1 MSKTI
6 INRHI
11 NKLIGNEDIGNLIM
25 SFHGNKTF
33 NIRKGEEFQS
43 FDFPIYSSFHHLKGY
58 LTCVFNYDYKID
70 LRVSLKQN
78 KNRFIFDQFIML
90 IKSTKT
96 KKENDILLTMTKNR
110 ICQYKT
116 NSIFSI
122 RNENILSEL
131 NMLHI
136 EMTLFVNGS
145 SKSIV

>member
-1 MSKTI
+1 MSI
-6 INRHI
+6 VNHHI

-25 SFHGNKTF
+25 TFHGNKKF
-33 NIRKGEEFQS
+33 NIRKGEEFQI

-90 IKSTKT
+90 IKSTK
-96 KKENDILLTMTKNR
+96 KENDILLTMTKDR
-110 ICQYKT
+110 ISQYKT
-116 NSIFSI
+116 NSLFAIK
-122 RNENILSEL
+122 NL
-131 NMLHI
+131 NMLNELKI
-136 EMTLFVNGS
+136 LNMELTLFVNGS

>member
-1 MSKTI
+1 MSI
-6 INRHI
+6 VNHHI

-25 SFHGNKTF
+25 TFHGNKTF

-70 LRVSLKQN
+70 LRVSLKKN

-90 IKSTKT
+90 IKSTKS
-96 KKENDILLTMTKNR
+96 ENNILLTMTKDR
-110 ICQYKT
+110 ISQYKT

-122 RNENILSEL
+122 KNL
-131 NMLHI
+131 NMLNELHVLNM
-136 EMTLFVNGS
+136 ELTLFVNGS

>member
-1 MSKTI
+1 MSI
-6 INRHI
+6 VNHHI

-25 SFHGNKTF
+25 TFHGNKTF

-70 LRVSLKQN
+70 LRVSLKKN

-96 KKENDILLTMTKNR
+96 KNNDILLTMTKDR
-110 ICQYKT
+110 ISQFKT

-122 RNENILSEL
+122 KNINMLNELKIL
-131 NMLHI
+131 NMEL
-136 EMTLFVNGS
+136 TLFVNGS

>member
-1 MSKTI
+1 MSI
-6 INRHI
+6 VNHHI
-11 NKLIGNEDIGNLIM
+11 NQLICNENIGNLIM

-70 LRVSLKQN
+70 LHVSLKKN

-90 IKSTKT
+90 IKSSKT
-96 KKENDILLTMTKNR
+96 KNNDILLTMTKDR

-122 RNENILSEL
+122 KNL
-131 NMLHI
+131 NMLKELKI
-136 EMTLFVNGS
+136 LNMELTLFVNGS
-145 SKSIV
+145 SKNIN

>member
-1 MSKTI
+1 MSI
-6 INRHI
+6 VNHHI
-11 NKLIGNEDIGNLIM
+11 NKLICNEDIGNLIM
-25 SFHGNKTF
+25 TFHGNKKF
-33 NIRKGEEFQS
+33 NIRKGEEFQI

-90 IKSTKT
+90 IKSTKS
-96 KKENDILLTMTKNR
+96 ENNILLTMKKDR
-110 ICQYKT
+110 ICQYKK

-122 RNENILSEL
+122 KNVNILSEL
-131 NMLHI
+131 KILNMEL
-136 EMTLFVNGS
+136 TLFVNGS